1 MIELQHL
8 SKSYGTGRRSAPVRA
23 LDQFS
28 LKVPGGCLY
37 GLLGPNGAGKT
48 TALRILAT
56 LLAPD
61 AGSVRVA
68 GLDAL
73 INPRG
78 VRRLLG

>member
-8 SKSYGTGRRSAPVRA
+8 SKRYGGGRSAPIQA
-23 LDQFS
+23 LDA
-28 LKVPGGCLY
+28 LNLTVPAGCLY

-61 AGSVRVA
+61 SGSVRVA

-73 INPRG
+73 AEPRK